1 MVIFSLIAL
10 VVAIG
15 IVALAAFKVKHQE
28 RYVIERFGR
37 FLRIAEPG
45 INFKLPFIDTIAK
58 RIGLWLEQNEITVTA
73 KTRDNSFI
81 DLGVMIQRRP
91 IDATRE
97 TLYNVTYKLD
107 DADAQIDSYVKSL
120 VISRTSTMDLDE
132 VFAKRDE
139 TAGLINDRLNAEMQ
153 PFGWLIEA
161 SQIIAITPSEKIVAA
176 MNEIVASQRLK
187 IAAENKGEADKIL
200 RVKAAEAER
209 QANILHGEGVAGQRT
224 AIIEGL
230 RNAIKDFAAALG
242 GGIGEREVITLV
254 QLIQYMDMMKSI
266 GSNNTV
272 ILGSHMPGGLTT
284 LTEQIQTAIFGTAP
298 PKPAP

>member
-1 MVIFSLIAL
+1 MVILSLIAL
-10 VVAIG
+10 VVALG
-15 IVALAAFKVKHQE
+15 IIALAAFKVKQQE
-28 RYVIERFGR
+28 RYVVERFGR

-91 IDATRE
+91 IDASKE

-200 RVKAAEAER
+200 RVKAAEADR

-224 AIIEGL
+224 AIIVGL
-230 RNAIKDFAAALG
+230 RDAIKDFAAALG
-242 GGIGEREVITLV
+242 SEIGEREIIILV

-266 GSNNTV
+266 GSINTV

-298 PKPAP
+298 PKPSP

>member
-1 MVIFSLIAL
+1 MVVLSLIAL

-15 IVALAAFKVKHQE
+15 IIAVAAFKVKQQE
-28 RYVIERFGR
+28 RYVVERFGR

-45 INFKLPFIDTIAK
+45 INFKIPFIDTIAK

-81 DLGVMIQRRP
+81 ELGVMIQRRP
-91 IDATRE
+91 IDATQE

-187 IAAENKGEADKIL
+187 VAAENKGEADKIL

-230 RNAIKDFAAALG
+230 RDAIKDFAAALG
-242 GGIGEREVITLV
+242 GEIGEREIITLV

-266 GSNNTV
+266 GTNNTV
-272 ILGSHMPGGLTT
+272 ILGSHMPGGLPT

-298 PKPAP
+298 PRPAP